1 MRLLVMVAAL
11 ILAVSAPV
19 AGAPSHAGSGGG
31 ALLPR
36 VLTVILG
43 LTAAAL
49 ATRAI
54 RRSHHGPNGRS
65 NHGPNG
71 RHFRPTTPSDPERS
85 RPRRR

>member
-11 ILAVSAPV
+11 TLAVSAPV

-54 RRSHHGPNGRS
+54 RRT
-65 NHGPNG
+65 
-71 RHFRPTTPSDPERS
+71 RPKPPDPKPPDPERS
-85 RPRRR
+85 RSRRR

>member
-1 MRLLVMVAAL
+1 MPLLAMMAAL
-11 ILAVSAPV
+11 TLAVSAPV
-19 AGAPSHAGSGGG
+19 AGVPSHAGSGGG

-54 RRSHHGPNGRS
+54 RRRHHGPNGR
-65 NHGPNG
+65 HV
-71 RHFRPTTPSDPERS
+71 RPTTPSDPERS